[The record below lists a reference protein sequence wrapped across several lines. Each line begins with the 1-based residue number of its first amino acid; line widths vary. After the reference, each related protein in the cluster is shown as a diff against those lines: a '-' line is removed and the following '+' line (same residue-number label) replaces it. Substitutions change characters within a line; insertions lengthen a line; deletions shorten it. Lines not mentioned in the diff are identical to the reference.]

1 MRGVFLSYLGK
12 TDDGRIGDG
21 SVRRVNLFRAAD
33 FLGGPIFHGRPN
45 HGSHRLMKIHRTP
58 SLSCPGKAI
67 PFRKRRVMALVHQI
81 HPVPKR

>member
-1 MRGVFLSYLGK
+1 MRGVFHNYLDSS
-12 TDDGRIGDG
+12 DDGLIGDS
-21 SVRRVNLFRAAD
+21 SVRRVNLFRTAD

-45 HGSHRLMKIHRTP
+45 HGLHRLMKIHGTP

>member
-1 MRGVFLSYLGK
+1 MRGVFHSYL
-12 TDDGRIGDG
+12 DNSDNGRIRDG
-21 SVRRVNLFRAAD
+21 SVRWVNLFRTAD

-45 HGSHRLMKIHRTP
+45 HGLHRLMKIHRTP
-58 SLSCPGKAI
+58 SLSCLGKAI